1 MNTSTYLDRLLLCY
15 SNTFDIYKP
24 YTINQKEYPA
34 YGYFYSHVEKYVLV
48 KEVNMWSSNSYEHI
62 LFVTPDELTSELLD
76 EYMNVVKNYMEPVLV
91 RKGEQF
97 PEENHMYSYMT
108 INVIANKPLS
118 PEVKKRIRKFKYEK
132 GYKFNM
138 RGFSQAHI
146 AVATMEDEKV
156 YTNFVNRKNKK
167 LFKQVFSDV
176 KENKIGFE
184 EALAKQGIEC
194 FKQA

>member
-1 MNTSTYLDRLLLCY
+1 MGWMSR
-15 SNTFDIYKP
+15 
-24 YTINQKEYPA
+24 
-34 YGYFYSHVEKYVLV
+34 H
-48 KEVNMWSSNSYEHI
+48 
-62 LFVTPDELTSELLD
+62 
-76 EYMNVVKNYMEPVLV
+76 
-91 RKGEQF
+91 
-97 PEENHMYSYMT
+97 EENHMYSYMT